1 MEKEIIIVI
10 TKVVEEKIEMRIAEE
25 ESQKIRKEVLIVK
38 NKEETNQEDLI
49 KRAKEAQRARKE
61 DN

>member
-1 MEKEIIIVI
+1 M
-10 TKVVEEKIEMRIAEE
+10 VEEKIEMRIAEE

>member
-1 MEKEIIIVI
+1 
-10 TKVVEEKIEMRIAEE
+10 MRIAEE
-25 ESQKIRKEVLIVK
+25 ENQKIRKEVLIVK

-49 KRAKEAQRARKE
+49 KRAKEGQKERKE

>member
-1 MEKEIIIVI
+1 M
-10 TKVVEEKIEMRIAEE
+10 VEERVEMRIVEE

-49 KRAKEAQRARKE
+49 KRAKEFQKERKE